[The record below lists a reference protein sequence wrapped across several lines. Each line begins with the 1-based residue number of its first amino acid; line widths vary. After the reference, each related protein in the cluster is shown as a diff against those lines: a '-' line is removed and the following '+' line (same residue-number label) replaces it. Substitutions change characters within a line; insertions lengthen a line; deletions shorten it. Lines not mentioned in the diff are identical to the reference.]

1 MKIKITQLPD
11 VVKVHLFSS
20 KSEEEQKLHFWVAA
34 ERESGCLLL
43 ITDDKQTMQC

>member
-11 VVKVHLFSS
+11 VVKIHLFSS
-20 KSEEEQKLHFWVAA
+20 KLEEEKKLHFLVAA

-43 ITDDKQTMQC
+43 ITDDKQTMPC